1 MDIIITISE
10 NEKKV
15 LDSWLG
21 EDKIQEWLQHAL
33 DNKIR
38 QRVDASI
45 MELTDRNPKKMDK
58 QAKLDLLK
66 DVQLPTREE
75 RDGEEIE
82 PFSFGEKR
90 QTTY

>member
-1 MDIIITISE
+1 MNIICTLTE

-38 QRVDASI
+38 QRIDASI
-45 MELTDRNPKKMDK
+45 LECTDRNPKKMDK
-58 QAKLDLLK
+58 QAKLKLLK
-66 DVQLPTREE
+66 GTTLPTRIE
-75 RDGEEIE
+75 RDGQKEII
-82 PFSFGEKR
+82 
-90 QTTY
+90 

>member
-1 MDIIITISE
+1 MNITLTITDE
-10 NEKKV
+10 EKKI

-45 MELTDRNPKKMDK
+45 LEHTDRNPKKMTK
-58 QAKLDLLK
+58 EAKISLLK
-66 DVQLPTREE
+66 DVVLPTREG
-75 RDGEEIE
+75 RDGVI
-82 PFSFGEKR
+82 
-90 QTTY
+90 

>member
-1 MDIIITISE
+1 LNILVTITE
-10 NEKKV
+10 DEKRV

-45 MELTDRNPKKMDK
+45 MELTDRNPKKMDR
-58 QAKLDLLK
+58 QAKLDLLATI
-66 DVQLPTREE
+66 QLPIRAE
-75 RDGEEIE
+75 RD
-82 PFSFGEKR
+82 
-90 QTTY
+90 QVT

>member
-1 MDIIITISE
+1 MNITLTITE
-10 NEKKV
+10 DEKKV

-45 MELTDRNPKKMDK
+45 LELTDRNPSKLS
-58 QAKLDLLK
+58 QAEKLDLLK
-66 DVQLPTREE
+66 DVMLPSREE
-75 RDGEEIE
+75 RDNLQKNG
-82 PFSFGEKR
+82 GM
-90 QTTY
+90 